1 MQNSARMQARSR
13 LCADRTVI
21 PAAACSAR
29 SPGWRHIRLVSVL
42 LLLCVFCWLRRR
54 RVLRWRCTRVL
65 FLDQPVDQLDQL
77 RIAAGRCAS
86 DAVLAVDD
94 DAGRTVDAVLLDDL
108 IGAREFA

>member
-54 RVLRWRCTRVL
+54 RVL